1 MAPRPDGTLL
11 SIRVQPRA
19 SRDEIVGWQG
29 DTLRLRVSAP
39 PVEGEANMAIR
50 KLVARA
56 LGVAPTSVELV
67 RGERSRDKVVRVA
80 GLALAD
86 IRTRLAG
93 VVTGVLI
100 LAAVTPAVAEHLT
113 LAPEARVVAPSG
125 PRPFDADIS
134 VRTDD
139 GGFHIGGR
147 VTWFGQVLG
156 GWLRGRMREG
166 GVVLDGQ
173 WGGDRPWNFHMD
185 ADPQRP
191 SVRIEVYPGTM

>member
-1 MAPRPDGTLL
+1 LL
-11 SIRVQPRA
+11 SVRVQPRA

-29 DTLRLRVSAP
+29 DTLRVRVSAP

-50 KLVARA
+50 RLVARA
-56 LGVAPTSVELV
+56 LGVAPGSVELV
-67 RGERSRDKVVRVA
+67 RGDRSRDKVIRVA

-86 IRTRLAG
+86 IRMRLAG
-93 VVTGVLI
+93 VVAGVLL

-113 LAPEARVVAPSG
+113 LAPEARVVAPSL

-139 GGFHIGGR
+139 HGFHIGGR
-147 VTWFGQVLG
+147 MTWLGQVLS
-156 GWLRGRMREG
+156 GWLRGRTSEG
-166 GVVLDGQ
+166 NVVVDGQ
-173 WGGDRPWNFHMD
+173 WQSDRAWNFRLD

-191 SVRIEVYPGTM
+191 SFRIEIYPGTM

>member
-29 DTLRLRVSAP
+29 DTLRMRVSAP

-50 KLVARA
+50 KLIARA
-56 LGVAPTSVELV
+56 LGVAPACVELI

-86 IRTRLAG
+86 IRTRLSG

-100 LAAVTPAVAEHLT
+100 LAAVTPAVAEHRT
-113 LAPEARVVAPSG
+113 LEPEARVVAPSV

-134 VRTDD
+134 IRTDD
-139 GGFHIGGR
+139 GGFHIGGQ
-147 VTWFGQVLG
+147 VTWLGQVLS
-156 GWLRGRMREG
+156 GWLRGRMRDG
-166 GVVLDGQ
+166 NVVLDGQ
-173 WGGDRPWNFHMD
+173 WRGDRPWNFRMD

-191 SVRIEVYPGTM
+191 SLRIEVYPGTM